1 MYPLRGH
8 QLGALQDATGATSR
22 RGRRPGRFAHLGR
35 YIRLVH
41 FIMNVFAG
49 VHVEAGVEEGAVT
62 QTLVR
67 VMLQDLD
74 KVEFGTWLLGFV
86 HLRGIYFL
94 FFIPTPGVGGA
105 LRKK

>member
-1 MYPLRGH
+1 
-8 QLGALQDATGATSR
+8 
-22 RGRRPGRFAHLGR
+22 
-35 YIRLVH
+35 
-41 FIMNVFAG
+41 MNVFAG

-86 HLRGIYFL
+86 HLRGIYYL
-94 FFIPTPGVGGA
+94 FSSQPLGGGA